1 MHHNVISFF
10 SYQQETPIL
19 LAEGILDLIGPLA
32 IGLIYAF
39 TAWVKKQKEEQKR
52 SNLDRPNKTS
62 TPPVINTPSQQ
73 SSGGWMEK
81 LEQMVEEAQLERV
94 NSQTEINTSSL
105 ESEYDDNLPP
115 LIDEQS
121 ETINI
126 PPKPEPVFSEV
137 KIEDPLEET
146 KSTDHS
152 PVYKSPIHNSNIARE
167 IGDNINAARQGVISA
182 IILNPPRSL
191 EDPDK
196 ITRY

>member
-1 MHHNVISFF
+1 
-10 SYQQETPIL
+10 
-19 LAEGILDLIGPLA
+19 
-32 IGLIYAF
+32 
-39 TAWVKKQKEEQKR
+39 
-52 SNLDRPNKTS
+52 
-62 TPPVINTPSQQ
+62 
-73 SSGGWMEK
+73 MEK

-115 LIDEQS
+115 LIGEQS
-121 ETINI
+121 EIINT
-126 PPKPEPVFSEV
+126 PPEPEPVFNEV
-137 KIEDPLEET
+137 TIEDPVKKT

-152 PVYKSPIHNSNIARE
+152 PVYKSPIYNSNIARE
-167 IGDNINAARQGVISA
+167 IGDNIHAARQGVISA

>member
-10 SYQQETPIL
+10 SSQHEIPIV
-19 LAEGILDLIGPLA
+19 LAADIFELIGPLA

-39 TAWVKKQKEEQKR
+39 TAWVKKQNEKQKR
-52 SNLDRPNKTS
+52 SNLDRSNKTS

-94 NSQTEINTSSL
+94 NDHNEINTSF
-105 ESEYDDNLPP
+105 EGEYEDNLPP
-115 LIDEQS
+115 LISEQS
-121 ETINI
+121 EIINTV
-126 PPKPEPVFSEV
+126 PEPERVFSEV
-137 KIEDPLEET
+137 TIEDPVEKT

-152 PVYKSPIHNSNIARE
+152 PVYKSPIYNSNIARE
-167 IGDNINAARQGVISA
+167 IGNNINAARQGVISA

>member
-1 MHHNVISFF
+1 MHHNIISFF
-10 SYQQETPIL
+10 SSQHEIPIV
-19 LAEGILDLIGPLA
+19 LAADIFELIGPLA
-32 IGLIYAF
+32 IALIYAF

-52 SNLDRPNKTS
+52 SNIDRPNKTS
-62 TPPVINTPSQQ
+62 TPPVINTHYQQ

-94 NSQTEINTSSL
+94 N
-105 ESEYDDNLPP
+105 
-115 LIDEQS
+115 EQS
-121 ETINI
+121 EIINT
-126 PPKPEPVFSEV
+126 PPEPEPVFSEV
-137 KIEDPLEET
+137 TIEDPVEET

-152 PVYKSPIHNSNIARE
+152 PVYKSPIYNSNIARE
-167 IGDNINAARQGVISA
+167 IGNNIDAARQGVISA

>member
-10 SYQQETPIL
+10 SSQHEIPIV
-19 LAEGILDLIGPLA
+19 LAADIFELIGPLA

-39 TAWVKKQKEEQKR
+39 TAWVKKQKEKQKR
-52 SNLDRPNKTS
+52 SNLDRSNKTS

-94 NSQTEINTSSL
+94 NDHNEINTSF
-105 ESEYDDNLPP
+105 EDEYEDNLPP
-115 LIDEQS
+115 LISEQS
-121 ETINI
+121 EIINTD
-126 PPKPEPVFSEV
+126 PEPERVLSEV
-137 KIEDPLEET
+137 TIEDPVEKT

-152 PVYKSPIHNSNIARE
+152 PVYKSPIYNSNIARE
-167 IGDNINAARQGVISA
+167 IGNNINAARQGVISA

>member
-10 SYQQETPIL
+10 SSQHEIPIV
-19 LAEGILDLIGPLA
+19 LAADIFELIGPLA

-39 TAWVKKQKEEQKR
+39 TAWVKKQNEKKKR
-52 SNLDRPNKTS
+52 SNLDRSNKTS

-94 NSQTEINTSSL
+94 NDQTEFNTSSF
-105 ESEYDDNLPP
+105 EGDYEDNLPP
-115 LIDEQS
+115 LISEQS
-121 ETINI
+121 EIINTD
-126 PPKPEPVFSEV
+126 PEPERVFSEV
-137 KIEDPLEET
+137 TIEDPVEKT

-152 PVYKSPIHNSNIARE
+152 PVYKSPIYNSNIARE
-167 IGDNINAARQGVISA
+167 IGNNIDAARQGVISA

>member
-10 SYQQETPIL
+10 SSQHEIPIV
-19 LAEGILDLIGPLA
+19 LAADIFELIGPLA
-32 IGLIYAF
+32 IALIYAF

-73 SSGGWMEK
+73 SSGGWMDK

-94 NSQTEINTSSL
+94 NDQNEINTSFEGEHEDS
-105 ESEYDDNLPP
+105 LPP
-115 LIDEQS
+115 LISEQS
-121 ETINI
+121 EIINTD
-126 PPKPEPVFSEV
+126 PEPERVLSEV
-137 KIEDPLEET
+137 TIEDPVEKT

-152 PVYKSPIHNSNIARE
+152 PVYKSPIYNSNIARE
-167 IGDNINAARQGVISA
+167 IGNNINAARQGVISA

>member
-1 MHHNVISFF
+1 MYHNVISFF

-52 SNLDRPNKTS
+52 SNLDSPNKTA

-73 SSGGWMEK
+73 SSGGWIEK

-94 NSQTEINTSSL
+94 NGQTEINTSSF
-105 ESEYDDNLPP
+105 ESEYDDNIPP

-121 ETINI
+121 ETINV
-126 PPKPEPVFSEV
+126 PPEPEPVFSEV

-152 PVYKSPIHNSNIARE
+152 PVYKSPIYNSNIARE

>member
-10 SYQQETPIL
+10 SSQHEIPIV
-19 LAEGILDLIGPLA
+19 LAADIFELIGPLA
-32 IGLIYAF
+32 IALIYAF
-39 TAWVKKQKEEQKR
+39 TAWVKKQKEAKKR
-52 SNLDRPNKTS
+52 SNIDRPNKTS

-94 NSQTEINTSSL
+94 NDHNEINTSF
-105 ESEYDDNLPP
+105 EDEYEDNLPP
-115 LIDEQS
+115 LISEQS
-121 ETINI
+121 EIINTD
-126 PPKPEPVFSEV
+126 PEPERVFSEV
-137 KIEDPLEET
+137 TIEDPVEET

-152 PVYKSPIHNSNIARE
+152 PVYKSPIYNSNIARE
-167 IGDNINAARQGVISA
+167 IGNNIDAARQGVISA